1 MTVVSVT
8 TDHNIGPYFI
18 PSNAQNM
25 IMNEFARRNG
35 LKIEVVVPE
44 PIGSRNMATTIWLS
58 RDFDFTQIILCS
70 IYQIPPLQ
78 ENLGEL
84 VKNLPNAEYFFA
96 IEGLIGSGL
105 PFLRECLDE
114 IDALEKSTRLESVN
128 VPWSTLNEHFRKM
141 IPPSNNME
149 K

>member
-44 PIGSRNMATTIWLS
+44 PIGSRSMATTIWLS
-58 RDFDFTQIILCS
+58 RDFDFTQVFLCS
-70 IYQIPPLQ
+70 IYQIPPL
-78 ENLGEL
+78 EDNLREL
-84 VKNLPNAEYFFA
+84 LRNIPNAEFFFA
-96 IEGLIGSGL
+96 IEGLTGTGL
-105 PFLRECLDE
+105 QFLSECLE
-114 IDALEKSTRLESVN
+114 EVEALEKRTRLESVN
-128 VPWSTLNEHFRKM
+128 VRWSVLNEHFKKM
-141 IPPSNNME
+141 IPPSQSIE